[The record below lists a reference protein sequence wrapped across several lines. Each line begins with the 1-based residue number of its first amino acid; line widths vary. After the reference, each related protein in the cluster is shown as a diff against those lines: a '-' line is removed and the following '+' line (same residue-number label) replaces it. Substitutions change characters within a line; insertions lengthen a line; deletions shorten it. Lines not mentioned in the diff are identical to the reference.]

1 MITFK
6 EYYQINEQVNLDTI
20 QTALDIA
27 GVEPTI
33 GTGADL
39 LNTVISGLRAAF
51 SKTSD
56 ERKKHIINAAIS
68 GVSTLP
74 FGDIIKLLKLRKSRN
89 VAKLAVKGA
98 RGLKSFAKTQQ
109 AAGSR
114 FDSEPIE
121 NANTV

>member
-33 GTGADL
+33 GTGADIA
-39 LNTVISGLRAAF
+39 NTVISGLRAAF

-56 ERKKHIINAAIS
+56 ARKKHIINAAIS
-68 GVSTLP
+68 GVSILP
-74 FGDIIKLLKLRKSRN
+74 FADIIKLLKLRKSKE
-89 VAKLAVKGA
+89 VADLAIKGA
-98 RGLKSFAKTQQ
+98 RGLRSMGKAKQ
-109 AAGSR
+109 AEGNR
-114 FDSEPIE
+114 FNSEP
-121 NANTV
+121 TQM

>member
-20 QTALDIA
+20 QNALDIA
-27 GVEPTI
+27 GLEPTV
-33 GTGADL
+33 GTGADIV
-39 LNTVISGLRAAF
+39 NTVISGLRAAF

-74 FGDIIKLLKLRKSRN
+74 FGDVIKLLKLRKSKK
-89 VAKLAVKGA
+89 VARLAVKGA
-98 RGLKSFAKTQQ
+98 KGLKSFAKSKQSE
-109 AAGSR
+109 GNR
-114 FDSEPIE
+114 FNSEPVE
-121 NANTV
+121 NDTV